1 MDPSKYLF
9 VSITYMHYTLDV
21 SGLIPVP
28 HKISSVADFYDAH
41 FSLVRTK
48 SSVTTSGSIN
58 RSNKDLIDFGCDV
71 RMRGSW

>member
-28 HKISSVADFYDAH
+28 HKISSVADF
-41 FSLVRTK
+41 FVMRTK